1 MRKSVLVLVAVA
13 VSGLLAGPASLQDLG
28 ATGPGSYE
36 AVDGWLK
43 PFAGDGFA
51 WGGNSGVFPESPDRI
66 FVVQRGE
73 TRLPEPVPSGFEGFV
88 GSIGIN
94 ALREA
99 ERRTWQNCIFVVDGD
114 GNVIEVWD
122 QWDHLFEGSDGP
134 GPHRIRI
141 SPYDPERRVW
151 VVHETGHQIFVF
163 SNDGSELL
171 MTLGEKNVSGDDETH
186 LGGPQDV
193 AFLPDGRIL
202 VADGMVNSRVII
214 LDAEGNYRTEFGERG
229 TGRGQFNGVHG
240 LAVGPDGRIFVA
252 DRDNQRVQVFNETTR
267 AAVWYHPNIAPI
279 ATWPGFDLPLD
290 IIVNQYEVWVADL
303 GPAKIVKLDLNG
315 NRQYTWELD
324 SEGPGAFLE
333 MHSFAVDSDGNLYGA
348 DNQHGRTQKLV
359 PKADADPA
367 LLIGQPFVEATAGP

>member
-214 LDAEGNYRTEFGERG
+214 LDAEGNYLTEFGERG